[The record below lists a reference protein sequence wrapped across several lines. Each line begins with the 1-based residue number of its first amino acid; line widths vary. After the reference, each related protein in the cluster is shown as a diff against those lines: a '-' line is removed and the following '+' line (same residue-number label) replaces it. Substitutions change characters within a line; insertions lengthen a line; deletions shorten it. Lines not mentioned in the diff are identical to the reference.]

1 MSKGSEKQYKQF
13 VINTIEDGML
23 VLKSLIV
30 PVITDLEKFNDY
42 AKEAES
48 LLDQYKPDD
57 SIPARVYDSLHDKLL
72 YQQRELLRFI
82 ADHQSSSFS
91 YVAVRPL
98 LVKKGFLKREID
110 ESNKKILNE
119 LLDIRN
125 WSFHNAQSMTV
136 ADLEIAKKSVL
147 TAFAESIE
155 IKPMLNPVV
164 IRRVKTYSW
173 KMLADF
179 IAHNAVRSGQFEK
192 ILAEM
197 KADYQEMYYQLPEAP
212 FMMVS
217 FGAGLTREVQYIE
230 QEVFMQSP
238 EKAGRAIAALSMG
251 IQKGK
256 YDGTDESFHQWTG
269 KPNE

>member
-1 MSKGSEKQYKQF
+1 M
-13 VINTIEDGML
+13 
-23 VLKSLIV
+23 
-30 PVITDLEKFNDY
+30 
-42 AKEAES
+42 
-48 LLDQYKPDD
+48 LDQYKPDD

-212 FMMVS
+212 FMMVN
-217 FGAGLTREVQYIE
+217 FGAGLTREIQYIE

-238 EKAGRAIAALSMG
+238 EKAGSAIASLSMG

-256 YDGTDESFHQWTG
+256 YDGTNESFQQWTG
-269 KPNE
+269 KQSD